1 MSIGAWIRRLN
12 VRLALILG
20 GVALLA
26 LLVSGLALRQILP
39 EYFLRQAGDQARTA
53 ATATAILV
61 QQRIDAEPQ
70 FALNREYRNTQLI
83 QPAAT
88 FAANN
93 LVHGTIEIS
102 YADGLLAAR
111 ADPSEAARN
120 IFLANGLLPDPEVQ
134 ATPLRAQLDIDGG
147 AVGTEDDIHIIL
159 VYTVSSPYTNR
170 IATLNRVADALIGS
184 GLVALAVAILIGILG
199 AGVVTRPLARLRSIT
214 RRFSHGE
221 LDVRAPR
228 FDTIEVDELG
238 LQFNVMADRLS
249 DSLRMLEADRDRLR
263 EFVADVSHEL
273 RTPIAALRTF
283 TELQRDG
290 EVDETQRREFLDRS
304 REQINRLEWMST
316 NLLDLS
322 RMDSGIFPLDFRTGD
337 LRDPVRNVVEAM
349 AEQAEQ
355 RGVALSFEVPAAPIM
370 LRFDRER
377 IVQLLSNLVGNA
389 LKFTPAG
396 GEVVVAAREGPD
408 EVVVDV
414 RDSGPGIAPDELP
427 HIFDRF
433 FRGTNVGEARASGSG
448 LGLAITRSLAEMHG
462 GAVDVTS
469 APGQGSVFSVR
480 LPRDAAEGQ

>member
-1 MSIGAWIRRLN
+1 MLTLGLLQHLN
-12 VRLALILG
+12 VRLVLALASVVI
-20 GVALLA
+20 VA
-26 LLVSGLALRQILP
+26 LLVSGIALAQVLP
-39 EYFLRQAGDQARTA
+39 GYFRDQAERRA
-53 ATATAILV
+53 DSAVLSTAILV
-61 QQRIDAEPQ
+61 QSVAENYDQ
-70 FALNREYRNTQLI
+70 TNRDVLRTPELRNTQLL
-83 QPAAT
+83 QDLAQRS
-88 FAANN
+88 ANS
-93 LVHGTIEIS
+93 LAQGTVEIS
-102 YADGLLAAR
+102 YRDTGALAAR
-111 ADPSEAARN
+111 AVPGPNTTDALRDA
-120 IFLANGLLPDPEVQ
+120 GLRPDPEVPP
-134 ATPLRAQLDIDGG
+134 AVVPGVIPDGFG
-147 AVGTEDDIHIIL
+147 GVINLT
-159 VYTVSSPYTNR
+159 YTVDNVFTNR
-170 IATLNRVADALIGS
+170 ELTLERVNGTLLGA
-184 GLVALAVAILIGILG
+184 GLTALAVSVLVG
-199 AGVVTRPLARLRSIT
+199 AVLARRLTGPLAKLRRVSN
-214 RRFSHGE
+214 RFAQGQMDE
-221 LDVRAPR
+221 RAPR
-228 FDTIEVDELG
+228 FDTIEINELG
-238 LQFNVMADRLS
+238 QQFNTMADRLS